1 MKHLK
6 QFIERISPGLR
17 EKLTK
22 LSSAEVGAMVIAH
35 SGSAAEDCQSIRY
48 EAPVLAG
55 NLDIV
60 LATLSEP
67 DFLAKG

>member
-1 MKHLK
+1 
-6 QFIERISPGLR
+6 
-17 EKLTK
+17 
-22 LSSAEVGAMVIAH
+22 MVIAH